1 MPGASV
7 FLARYPNFVHSKNR
21 HLPAPGICLP
31 IYFNPMTRALL
42 IEDEPEGLQNLQNLL
57 EKYCPDVEVVATGG
71 SNADL
76 LRLTNG
82 EDETPFDVAFLDIA
96 LPDGLVF
103 QGLQQM
109 EDIPFDI
116 IFVTAYNQY
125 ALTAFDFSAL
135 DYVLKP
141 IEPDD
146 LRRAVSRV
154 NTGSKGA
161 NTKKRVELLQQNYS
175 PNMPNAFEKIGISG
189 LDGVHFVRLR
199 EIVRLEAEDNYTH
212 FILKTGNKITASKTI
227 KAYEDTLLRLN
238 FVRVHKKHIVNMNYM
253 KTYIKGEGGYL
264 ILENGETIEVS
275 RRKKAVLMDSVR
287 RLYGEI

>member
-1 MPGASV
+1 
-7 FLARYPNFVHSKNR
+7 
-21 HLPAPGICLP
+21 
-31 IYFNPMTRALL
+31 MTRALL
-42 IEDEPEGLQNLQNLL
+42 IEDEPEGLQNLLNLL
-57 EKYCPDVEVVATGG
+57 DKYCPDVEVVATGG

-76 LRLTNG
+76 LRLSG
-82 EDETPFDVAFLDIA
+82 EDAETQFDVAFLDID

-103 QGLQQM
+103 TGLQQL

-125 ALTAFDFSAL
+125 ALTAFDFSAI

-146 LRRAVSRV
+146 LRRAVSRIRPGRK
-154 NTGSKGA
+154 NAS
-161 NTKKRVELLQQNYS
+161 TKQRVELLQQNYS

-199 EIVRLEAEDNYTH
+199 DIVRLEAEDNYTH
-212 FILKTGNKITASKTI
+212 FVLKTGNKITASKTI
-227 KAYEDTLLRLN
+227 KAYEDTLIRLN

-264 ILENGETIEVS
+264 VLENGETIEVS
-275 RRKKAVLMDSVR
+275 RRKKASLMDSVR

>member
-1 MPGASV
+1 
-7 FLARYPNFVHSKNR
+7 
-21 HLPAPGICLP
+21 
-31 IYFNPMTRALL
+31 MTRALL
-42 IEDEPEGLQNLQNLL
+42 IEDEPEGLQNLLNLL
-57 EKYCPDVEVVATGG
+57 DKYCPDVEVVATGG

-76 LRLTNG
+76 LRLGG
-82 EDETPFDVAFLDIA
+82 EDAETQFDVAFLDID

-103 QGLQQM
+103 TGLQQL

-125 ALTAFDFSAL
+125 ALTAFDFSAI

-146 LRRAVSRV
+146 LRRAVSRIRPGRK
-154 NTGSKGA
+154 NAS
-161 NTKKRVELLQQNYS
+161 TKQRVELLQQNYS

-199 EIVRLEAEDNYTH
+199 DIVRLEAEDNYTH
-212 FILKTGNKITASKTI
+212 FMLKTGNKITASKTI
-227 KAYEDTLLRLN
+227 KAYEDTLIRLN

-264 ILENGETIEVS
+264 VLENGETIEVS
-275 RRKKAVLMDSVR
+275 RRKKASLMDSVR

>member
-1 MPGASV
+1 MCFQKPALPRAGP
-7 FLARYPNFVHSKNR
+7 FFITKRY
-21 HLPAPGICLP
+21 
-31 IYFNPMTRALL
+31 PMTRALL
-42 IEDEPEGLQNLQNLL
+42 IEDEPEGLQNLLNLL
-57 EKYCPDVEVVATGG
+57 DKYCPDVEVVATGG

-76 LRLTNG
+76 LRLSG
-82 EDETPFDVAFLDIA
+82 EDGETQFDVAFLDID

-103 QGLQQM
+103 TGLQQL

-125 ALTAFDFSAL
+125 ALTAFDFSAI

-146 LRRAVSRV
+146 LRRAVSRIRPGRK
-154 NTGSKGA
+154 NAS
-161 NTKKRVELLQQNYS
+161 TKQRVELLQQNYS

-199 EIVRLEAEDNYTH
+199 DIVRLEAEDNYTH
-212 FILKTGNKITASKTI
+212 FILKTNNKITASKTI

-264 ILENGETIEVS
+264 VLENGETIEVS
-275 RRKKAVLMDSVR
+275 RRKKASLMDSVR

>member
-1 MPGASV
+1 
-7 FLARYPNFVHSKNR
+7 
-21 HLPAPGICLP
+21 
-31 IYFNPMTRALL
+31 MTRALL
-42 IEDEPEGLQNLQNLL
+42 IEDEPEGLQNLLNLL
-57 EKYCPDVEVVATGG
+57 DKYCPDVEVVATGG

-76 LRLTNG
+76 LRLGG
-82 EDETPFDVAFLDIA
+82 EDAEIQFDVAFLDID

-103 QGLQQM
+103 TGLQQL

-125 ALTAFDFSAL
+125 ALTAFDFSAI

-146 LRRAVSRV
+146 LRRAVSRIRPGRK
-154 NTGSKGA
+154 NAS
-161 NTKKRVELLQQNYS
+161 TKQRVELLQQNYS

-199 EIVRLEAEDNYTH
+199 DIVRLEAEDNYTH
-212 FILKTGNKITASKTI
+212 FMLKTGNKITASKTI
-227 KAYEDTLLRLN
+227 KAYEDTLIRLN

-264 ILENGETIEVS
+264 VLENGETIEVS
-275 RRKKAVLMDSVR
+275 RRKKASLMDSVR

>member
-1 MPGASV
+1 
-7 FLARYPNFVHSKNR
+7 
-21 HLPAPGICLP
+21 
-31 IYFNPMTRALL
+31 MTRALL

-57 EKYCPDVEVVATGG
+57 DKYCPDIEVVATGG

-76 LRLTNG
+76 LRLTA
-82 EDETPFDVAFLDIA
+82 EDKDTQFDVAFLDID

-109 EDIPFDI
+109 DDIPFDI

-125 ALTAFDFSAL
+125 ALTAFDFSAI

-146 LRRAVSRV
+146 LRRAVSR
-154 NTGSKGA
+154 TRIDRKSA
-161 NTKKRVELLQQNYS
+161 STKQRVELLQQNYS

-199 EIVRLEAEDNYTH
+199 DIVRLEAEDNYTH
-212 FILKTGNKITASKTI
+212 FLLKTGNKITASKTI
-227 KAYEDTLLRLN
+227 KAYEDTLVKLN

-275 RRKKAVLMDSVR
+275 RRKKATLMESVR

>member
-1 MPGASV
+1 M
-7 FLARYPNFVHSKNR
+7 
-21 HLPAPGICLP
+21 I
-31 IYFNPMTRALL
+31 RALL

-57 EKYCPDVEVVATGG
+57 GKYCPEIEVVATGG

-76 LRLTNG
+76 LRLTQN
-82 EDETPFDVAFLDIA
+82 EDEPAFDVAFLDIA

-103 QGLQQM
+103 QSLGQM
-109 EDIPFDI
+109 DEIPFDI

-125 ALTAFDFSAL
+125 ALTAFDFSAI

-141 IEPDD
+141 IESED
-146 LRRAVSRV
+146 LRRAASRIRV
-154 NTGSKGA
+154 DRKSA

-199 EIVRLEAEDNYTH
+199 EIIRLEAEDNYTH
-212 FILKTGNKITASKTI
+212 FILNGGSKITASKTI

-275 RRKKAVLMDSVR
+275 RRKKAVLMDSVK

>member
-1 MPGASV
+1 
-7 FLARYPNFVHSKNR
+7 
-21 HLPAPGICLP
+21 
-31 IYFNPMTRALL
+31 MTRALL

-57 EKYCPDVEVVATGG
+57 DKYCPDVEVVATGG

-76 LRLTNG
+76 LHLTA
-82 EDETPFDVAFLDIA
+82 DDSATAFDVAFLDID

-103 QGLQQM
+103 QGLQQLD
-109 EDIPFDI
+109 EIPFDI

-125 ALTAFDFSAL
+125 ALTAFDFSAIH
-135 DYVLKP
+135 YVLKP
-141 IEPDD
+141 IEPED
-146 LRRAVSRV
+146 LQKAVSRIR
-154 NTGSKGA
+154 TDRDTAS
-161 NTKKRVELLQQNYS
+161 TKERVELLEQNYS

-212 FILKTGNKITASKTI
+212 FILESGSKITASKTI
-227 KAYEDTLLRLN
+227 KAYEDTLIRLN

-253 KTYIKGEGGYL
+253 KTYVKGEGGYL
-264 ILENGETIEVS
+264 ILENGENIEVS

-287 RLYGEI
+287 RLHGEI

>member
-1 MPGASV
+1 
-7 FLARYPNFVHSKNR
+7 
-21 HLPAPGICLP
+21 
-31 IYFNPMTRALL
+31 MTRALL

-57 EKYCPDVEVVATGG
+57 DKYCPDVEVAATGE

-76 LRLTNG
+76 LRLTADDSENQY
-82 EDETPFDVAFLDIA
+82 DVAFLDID

-103 QGLQQM
+103 QGLQQLD
-109 EDIPFDI
+109 DIPFDI

-125 ALTAFDFSAL
+125 ALTAFDFSAI

-146 LRRAVSRV
+146 LRRAVSRIRMGRK
-154 NTGSKGA
+154 NAS
-161 NTKKRVELLQQNYS
+161 TKQRVELLQQNYS

-199 EIVRLEAEDNYTH
+199 DIVRLEAEDNYTH

-264 ILENGETIEVS
+264 ILDNGDNIEVS
-275 RRKKAVLMDSVR
+275 RRKKANLMDAVKKVH
-287 RLYGEI
+287 GEM

>member
-1 MPGASV
+1 
-7 FLARYPNFVHSKNR
+7 
-21 HLPAPGICLP
+21 
-31 IYFNPMTRALL
+31 MTRALL

-57 EKYCPDVEVVATGG
+57 EKYCPDVDVVATGG
-71 SNADL
+71 SNAEL
-76 LRLTNG
+76 VRLTA
-82 EDETPFDVAFLDIA
+82 EDNEGQFDVAFLDID

-103 QGLQQM
+103 QGLQQL

-125 ALTAFDFSAL
+125 ALTAFDFSAI
-135 DYVLKP
+135 DYILKP

-146 LRRAVSRV
+146 LRRAVSRIRIGRK
-154 NTGSKGA
+154 NAS
-161 NTKKRVELLQQNYS
+161 TKQRVELLQQNYS

-199 EIVRLEAEDNYTH
+199 DIVRLEAEDNYTH
-212 FILKTGNKITASKTI
+212 FMLKTGNKITASKTI

-264 ILENGETIEVS
+264 VLENGETIEVS
-275 RRKKAVLMDSVR
+275 RRKKATLMDSVR

>member
-1 MPGASV
+1 
-7 FLARYPNFVHSKNR
+7 
-21 HLPAPGICLP
+21 
-31 IYFNPMTRALL
+31 MTRALL
-42 IEDEPEGLQNLQNLL
+42 IEDEPEGLQNLLNLL
-57 EKYCPDVEVVATGG
+57 DKYCPDVEVVATGG

-76 LRLTNG
+76 LRLSG
-82 EDETPFDVAFLDIA
+82 EDGESQFDVAFLDID

-103 QGLQQM
+103 TGLQQM

-125 ALTAFDFSAL
+125 ALTAFDFSAI

-146 LRRAVSRV
+146 LRRAVSRIRAGRK
-154 NTGSKGA
+154 NSS
-161 NTKKRVELLQQNYS
+161 TKQRVELLQQNYS

-189 LDGVHFVRLR
+189 LDGVHFVRLSD
-199 EIVRLEAEDNYTH
+199 IVRLEAEDNYTH
-212 FILKTGNKITASKTI
+212 FILKTSNKITASKTI

-264 ILENGETIEVS
+264 VLENGETIEVS
-275 RRKKAVLMDSVR
+275 RRKKASLMDSVR

>member
-1 MPGASV
+1 MLIPKTGSPCAGHP
-7 FLARYPNFVHSKNR
+7 FILK
-21 HLPAPGICLP
+21 C
-31 IYFNPMTRALL
+31 NPMTRALL

-76 LRLTNG
+76 LRLTSDDA
-82 EDETPFDVAFLDIA
+82 ESQYDVAFLDID

-125 ALTAFDFSAL
+125 ALTAFDFSAI

-146 LRRAVSRV
+146 LRRAVSR
-154 NTGSKGA
+154 TRIDRKSSS
-161 NTKKRVELLQQNYS
+161 TKQRVELLQQNYS

-199 EIVRLEAEDNYTH
+199 DIVRLEAEDNYTH
-212 FILKTGNKITASKTI
+212 FMLKTGNKITASKTI

-275 RRKKAVLMDSVR
+275 RRKKATLMDSVR

>member
-1 MPGASV
+1 M
-7 FLARYPNFVHSKNR
+7 
-21 HLPAPGICLP
+21 
-31 IYFNPMTRALL
+31 MRALL
-42 IEDEPEGLQNLQNLL
+42 IEDEPEGLQNLLNLL

-76 LRLTNG
+76 LRLSG
-82 EDETPFDVAFLDIA
+82 EDGETQFDVAFLDID

-103 QGLQQM
+103 TGLQQL
-109 EDIPFDI
+109 EEIPFDI

-125 ALTAFDFSAL
+125 ALTAFDFSAI

-146 LRRAVSRV
+146 LRRAVSRIRPARK
-154 NTGSKGA
+154 NSS
-161 NTKKRVELLQQNYS
+161 TKQRVELLQQNYS

-189 LDGVHFVRLR
+189 LDGVHFVRLSD
-199 EIVRLEAEDNYTH
+199 IVRLEAEDNYTH
-212 FILKTGNKITASKTI
+212 FILKTNTKITASKTI

-264 ILENGETIEVS
+264 VLENGETIEVS
-275 RRKKAVLMDSVR
+275 RRKKASLMDSVR